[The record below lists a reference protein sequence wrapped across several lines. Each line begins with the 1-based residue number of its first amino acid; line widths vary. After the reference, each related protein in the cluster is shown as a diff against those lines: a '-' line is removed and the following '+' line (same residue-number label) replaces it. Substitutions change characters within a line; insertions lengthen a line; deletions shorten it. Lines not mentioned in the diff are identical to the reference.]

1 MFLYNYFSSPMPSS
15 SVTNYDRSLVVSSV
29 ISAGSIPFLAPRGTI
44 FLRRCTGNTCTVET
58 PSTPPG
64 HTSSTDTPSIPS
76 PPSPTNKHNLTTYQ
90 QSSRASW
97 VATTSYENLY
107 TNRAGTSLGSS
118 TSTPIMPA
126 PITHTPIAAASPTF
140 GPQSVRYQ
148 LSTTITSSKLSQSPS
163 QASTPSNQS
172 SHTTSV
178 GLIAALTLVGGL
190 FVALMTYL
198 TLRYRRRIHRRR
210 SSSPLINSV
219 LSRKQ
224 FALSLL
230 GGLGSRVSRP
240 TSPSMTIVIE
250 HTRDRSASA
259 SAGVSP
265 ASDTSSCES
274 TFPQDS
280 QPDARFSRTPPSSK
294 IGLAL

>member
-1 MFLYNYFSSPMPSS
+1 MPSS
-15 SVTNYDRSLVVSSV
+15 SATNHDRPLVVSSA

-44 FLRRCTGNTCTVET
+44 FLRRCTGNTCNAET
-58 PSTPPG
+58 SSTPPG

-76 PPSPTNKHNLTTYQ
+76 SPSPTNKHNPTTHQ

-97 VATTSYENLY
+97 IATTSYENPY
-107 TNRAGTSLGSS
+107 TNQAGTSLGSS
-118 TSTPIMPA
+118 TSTPIMPTS
-126 PITHTPIAAASPTF
+126 ITHTPIATTPPTF
-140 GPQSVRYQ
+140 GPQSVRYNA
-148 LSTTITSSKLSQSPS
+148 STTITSSNLSQSPS

-178 GLIAALTLVGGL
+178 GLIVALTLVGGL

-230 GGLGSRVSRP
+230 GGFGSRASRS
-240 TSPSMTIVIE
+240 TSPSMTIVVE

-265 ASDTSSCES
+265 ASDTSSCELI
-274 TFPQDS
+274 FPQDS
-280 QPDARFSRTPPSSK
+280 QRDARFSRTPPSSK